1 MSSSPSPSEALRAR
15 QHRTAAQ
22 RLVRR
27 AFFEMSQA
35 RIAWTAASFSGRDAA
50 AALVNAH
57 LSATYAAEA
66 QLPPSVAAQPGL
78 AAAVARKLAQRAAAA
93 AAALR
98 DAVAALRS
106 SHEALDAALRSL
118 SPTETHDGAGSA
130 PDASDAATPP
140 AASRAGSV
148 VPPRF
153 DPHAFPDM
161 VIYAALPLAA
171 LGVLRDGVLVSRVRE
186 LADELRC
193 ARAAQTHTPPKWLA
207 CTRPSSR

>member
-27 AFFEMSQA
+27 AFFEISQA
-35 RIAWTAASFSGRDAA
+35 RNAWTSASFAGRDAA

-57 LSATYAAEA
+57 LSATYASEA

-93 AAALR
+93 AAELR
-98 DAVAALRS
+98 DAVASLRAA
-106 SHEALDAALRSL
+106 HAALDAALRSL
-118 SPTETHDGAGSA
+118 SPTETTDGADSA
-130 PDASDAATPP
+130 PDAADATTPQP
-140 AASRAGSV
+140 ASRAGSV
-148 VPPRF
+148 AAPRF

-171 LGVLRDGVLVSRVRE
+171 LGKSRHG
-186 LADELRC
+186 AM
-193 ARAAQTHTPPKWLA
+193 A
-207 CTRPSSR
+207 